1 MRRRARIVRG
11 TVMRADG
18 EIVGEPGHGRYQ
30 TRYVERDTNGGR
42 TAR

>member
-1 MRRRARIVRG
+1 MVRG
-11 TVMRADG
+11 KIMMADD

-30 TRYVERDTNGGR
+30 TRQIERDANGGR